1 MKTRIATALSVVG
14 VLGAGSAAALVN
26 TQILDSGPAES
37 SASAAALA
45 PASSV
50 DITIP
55 DTTPDETTSTTEPET
70 TEVDTTMA
78 APPAAADF
86 TSASTQRNPAPP
98 ASGFLTTYNVGD
110 AGVVTL
116 DVVDGRLVLVN
127 AAPKSGWSVSS
138 EESNDDEVDVEFLST
153 TVRVEFSATFVDG
166 QIVPKVTS
174 KSVSRRSNDSAA
186 PAAAPAPA
194 PDTDDDQYESEDH
207 DEDQYEDESHDEDQ
221 YEDESHD
228 EDQYEDEN
236 HDEDQYE
243 DESHDDEEE
252 RDDD

>member
-26 TQILDSGPAES
+26 TQILDSAPAES

-55 DTTPDETTSTTEPET
+55 GPTSDETTRSTESDTTGDDTTTVSPPTTESVASAT
-70 TEVDTTMA
+70 TQPI
-78 APPAAADF
+78 PPAA
-86 TSASTQRNPAPP
+86 P
-98 ASGFLTTYNVGD
+98 SGFLTTYNVGD

-116 DVVDGRLVLVN
+116 DVVDGKLVLVN

-138 EESNDDEVDVEFLST
+138 KDDDSSDDKVEVEFLSS

-174 KSVSRRSNDSAA
+174 KSVGGGTNASGGAA
-186 PAAAPAPA
+186 PAAAPAAPA
-194 PDTDDDQYESEDH
+194 PSPTAAPYTDDDDH
-207 DEDQYEDESHDEDQ
+207 
-221 YEDESHD
+221 
-228 EDQYEDEN
+228 
-236 HDEDQYE
+236 
-243 DESHDDEEE
+243 
-252 RDDD
+252 

>member
-26 TQILDSGPAES
+26 TQILDGAPAES

-55 DTTPDETTSTTEPET
+55 GTTPDETTPSTQPET
-70 TEVDTTMA
+70 TEADTTTMA
-78 APPAAADF
+78 PTTTEPTVPAKNRRAQPAA
-86 TSASTQRNPAPP
+86 P
-98 ASGFLTTYNVGD
+98 SGFLTTYNVGD

-127 AAPKSGWSVSS
+127 AAPKSGWSISS
-138 EESNDDEVDVEFLST
+138 EDEDSSDDEIDVEFLSS

-174 KSVSRRSNDSAA
+174 KSVSRGTKASGGSAPAPA
-186 PAAAPAPA
+186 PAAAPAAPA
-194 PDTDDDQYESEDH
+194 PSPTAAPYTDDDHYESDDDDH
-207 DEDQYEDESHDEDQ
+207 YESDDDDHYESDDDEY
-221 YEDESHD
+221 
-228 EDQYEDEN
+228 
-236 HDEDQYE
+236 
-243 DESHDDEEE
+243 ESHDDDHEE